1 MEEKMGEVQLVNYE
15 DALLRVDN
23 DKELYD
29 DLVNM
34 FFDDP
39 QFKPEDLENLLA
51 QGKNEDAAKLAHL
64 LKGVAGTL
72 GADQLYAACKTL
84 DDILRSRIEGDITAA
99 KDAVLLLFDETS
111 KELKRYLEEGI

>member
-1 MEEKMGEVQLVNYE
+1 MSDQQLVNYK
-15 DALLRVDN
+15 DAMIRVDN

-64 LKGVAGTL
+64 LKGVSGTL
-72 GADQLYAACKTL
+72 GADPLFAACKTL
-84 DDILRSRIEGDITAA
+84 DDILRGRIEGDVPSA
-99 KDAVLLLFDETS
+99 KDAVIYLFNETS

>member
-1 MEEKMGEVQLVNYE
+1 MSDQFLVNYK
-15 DALLRVDN
+15 DAMLRVDN

-39 QFKPEDLENLLA
+39 QFKPEDLENLLSA
-51 QGKNEDAAKLAHL
+51 GKNEEAAKLAHL

-72 GADQLYAACKTL
+72 GADQLFAACKTL
-84 DDILRSRIEGDITAA
+84 DDILRGRIEGDITAA
-99 KDAVLLLFDETS
+99 KDAVIYLFDETS
-111 KELKRYLEEGI
+111 KELQRYLKEGI